1 MTTEELLTSFH
12 EVISSISLKTVLKCY
27 RFSFQNI
34 LYSLEG
40 IQPSNISRMTKKE
53 RKKTAELIKIFIL
66 VCFSN
71 KIEILNFL
79 NFK

>member
-1 MTTEELLTSFH
+1 MTTEELLTSLH
-12 EVISSISLKTVLKCY
+12 EVISISLKTVLKCY
-27 RFSFQNI
+27 RFSFQNM
-34 LYSLEG
+34 LYSLQG
-40 IQPSNISRMTKKE
+40 IQPSNFSRMTKKE